1 MSSDTGLLGGSMQV
15 GDLVKYWKDNTFGI
29 ITKFNGNYYTVLFAD
44 CEVSYITLDE
54 LEAVCK

>member
-1 MSSDTGLLGGSMQV
+1 MQV

-54 LEAVCK
+54 LEAACK

>member
-1 MSSDTGLLGGSMQV
+1 MQV

-29 ITKFNGNYYTVLFAD
+29 ITKFNGNHYTVLFAD
-44 CEVSYITLDE
+44 CKVSYITLDE